1 MSTAGIAVIVT
12 GLVIAAGVIALTA
25 ATRWV
30 IREDYKVS
38 LTGPSLKVEKRSLPV
53 TRPAAP
59 RVVIVPGDGVPD
71 ALTKDI
77 VVRGGKF

>member
-1 MSTAGIAVIVT
+1 MNTAGIAVVVT
-12 GLVIAAGVIALTA
+12 GIVIAAAVIALTA

-53 TRPAAP
+53 ARPAAP

-71 ALTKDI
+71 SLTSDL
-77 VVRGGKF
+77 VVKEARF

>member
-1 MSTAGIAVIVT
+1 VNTAGIAVIVT

-38 LTGPSLKVEKRSLPV
+38 LTGPSLKVEKRQIPV
-53 TRPAAP
+53 SRPPAP
-59 RVVIVPGDGVPD
+59 KVVIVPGNGVPD
-71 ALTKDI
+71 SLTNDL
-77 VVRGGKF
+77 VVKEARF